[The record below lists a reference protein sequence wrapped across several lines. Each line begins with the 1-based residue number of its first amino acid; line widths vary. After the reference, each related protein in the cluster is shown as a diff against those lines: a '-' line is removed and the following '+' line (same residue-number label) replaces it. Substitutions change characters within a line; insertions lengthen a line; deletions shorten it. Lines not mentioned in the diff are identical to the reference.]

1 MKRLNEFLEEVL
13 NDLGTWCNT
22 SATQDYKTVLRR
34 IEHEGLSFLTIT
46 LTDFGKDFEKSLDR
60 GSVAPASFAS
70 FERRRGLPLFMGGFL
85 EQVFDRNTGWLL
97 DDPSITAIWAIRQ
110 FSLMFGKI
118 RLPCSDARVAAAFDK
133 YIECEQEVRLS
144 DTFLAEDD
152 SLREDFKRVGRLL
165 WARTFS
171 LVDGNIA
178 NYRLRPKH
186 GPGSTADMLLGNK
199 KWNQLEW
206 TTRLENVFSHVD
218 FLSTWSLRDRLGNVK
233 FLEPGAERPVKV
245 ISVPK
250 TLKTPRLIAKEP
262 ACMQYV
268 QQAIHIDLVGTIE
281 SFSHSGDE
289 FDRFISSLV
298 GFTDQTVNNR
308 MAEIGSLT
316 GTLATLD
323 LSEASDRVSNQHVRL
338 LLENH
343 PHLFEAVDA
352 SRSRKADVPG
362 HGVFRLAKFA
372 SMGSALTFPMEA
384 IVFATVVFL
393 GIEREL
399 NHPLTRELVQKF
411 SGLVRIYGDDIII
424 PVGFVDS
431 VVETLELFGF
441 KVNSNKSFWTGKFR
455 ESCGKEYYDGEDVSI
470 VRLRSEFPTQRGSAA
485 EIVSMSETRN
495 QLYKLG
501 LWRTTRF
508 IDDLLE
514 GLIPYPIVEE
524 TSPIIG
530 RLTYLPVV
538 SVDAWDNDL
547 HIPLVKGMKVVPK
560 PPVDELDDY
569 GALMKC
575 LLTRCGL
582 PVADSEHLHRA
593 GRPRAVYI
601 KRGIAQPW

>member
-13 NDLGTWCNT
+13 NDLGTWCDT

-46 LTDFGKDFEKSLDR
+46 LTDYGKDFEKSLDR
-60 GSVAPASFAS
+60 GYVGPSDFAS
-70 FERRRGLPLFMGGFL
+70 FERRRGLPLFLGGFL
-85 EQVFDRNTGWLL
+85 DQVFDRSTGLLL
-97 DDPSITAIWAIRQ
+97 DSPSIVAIWSIRQ

-118 RLPCSDARVAAAFDK
+118 RLPCSDAREAAAFDSYVK
-133 YIECEQEVRLS
+133 CEQEVRLS
-144 DTFLAEDD
+144 DAFLAEND
-152 SLREDFKRVGRLL
+152 SLRDDFKRVGRIL

-171 LVDGNIA
+171 IVDGNIA
-178 NYRLRPKH
+178 NFRLRPKH

-206 TTRLENVFSHVD
+206 TARLENVFSHVD
-218 FLSTWSLRDRLGNVK
+218 FLSTWSLLDRLDNVTI
-233 FLEPGAERPVKV
+233 LEPGAERPVKV

-262 ACMQYV
+262 TCMQYA
-268 QQAIHIDLVGTIE
+268 QQALKDDLVGTIE
-281 SFSHSGDE
+281 SFSHSRDE
-289 FDRFISSLV
+289 FDNFISTLV
-298 GFTDQTVNNR
+298 GFSDQTVNNR
-308 MAEIGSLT
+308 MAQIGSLT

-362 HGVFRLAKFA
+362 HGVIRLAKFA

-399 NHPLTRELVQKF
+399 KRPLTREIISNF

-424 PVGFVDS
+424 PVDFVAS

-441 KVNSNKSFWTGKFR
+441 KVNTSKSFWNGVFR
-455 ESCGKEYYDGEDVSI
+455 ESCGKEYYAGEDVSI
-470 VRLRSEFPTQRGSAA
+470 TRLRSSLPSQRGSTA
-485 EIVSMSETRN
+485 EIVSLSETRN
-495 QLYKLG
+495 QLYKAG
-501 LWRTTRF
+501 LWRTTKLVDN
-508 IDDLLE
+508 ILE
-514 GLIPYPIVEE
+514 GLIPFPVVEE
-524 TSPIIG
+524 TSPILG
-530 RLTYLPVV
+530 KVSFLPVV
-538 SVDAWDNDL
+538 SVDCWDYDL
-547 HIPLVKGMKVVPK
+547 HIPLVKGMKVISK
-560 PPVDELDDY
+560 LPVDELDDY

-582 PVADSEHLHRA
+582 PATDSEHLRRA
-593 GRPRAVYI
+593 GRPRVVHI
-601 KRGIAQPW
+601 KRGMAQPW